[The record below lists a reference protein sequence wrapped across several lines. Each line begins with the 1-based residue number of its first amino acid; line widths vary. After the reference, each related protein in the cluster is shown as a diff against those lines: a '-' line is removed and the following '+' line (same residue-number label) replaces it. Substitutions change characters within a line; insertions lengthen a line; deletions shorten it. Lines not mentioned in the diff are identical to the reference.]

1 MPAMA
6 SVLRLGF
13 GAGGESMDAAPF
25 HFLVAE
31 LLTQFLAT
39 LRALDRDFNVV
50 SGPRPIGRIPFLRTI
65 PESLL

>member
-1 MPAMA
+1 
-6 SVLRLGF
+6 
-13 GAGGESMDAAPF
+13 MDPAPF
-25 HFLVAE
+25 YFLVAE

-50 SGPRPIGRIPFLRTI
+50 RGPCPIGRIPFLRTI